1 MPDNNELGDIVPY
14 NTSTGAMILLQNKNK
29 FYSWSMNRVPKKLN
43 FNDNADKRK
52 KRRRNRSKRKNRGDK
67 MNDLKPYTD
76 KKLPLVKIMQGGE
89 IVCPGVIIHSH
100 FILASAHCVQ
110 NMTGLYI
117 YHQNNMS
124 IDQAYIFNQ
133 QSSHQLAII
142 KTISE
147 LKEQKICFENQG

>member
-1 MPDNNELGDIVPY
+1 
-14 NTSTGAMILLQNKNK
+14 MI
-29 FYSWSMNRVPKKLN
+29 
-43 FNDNADKRK
+43 
-52 KRRRNRSKRKNRGDK
+52 G
-67 MNDLKPYTD
+67 LKPFTD
-76 KKLPLVKIMQGGE
+76 QKLPIVKIMHGGE

-100 FILASAHCVQ
+100 FILASAQCVQ

-117 YHQNNMS
+117 HHQNNMS